1 MPVKKLK
8 SPKPK
13 GTEGH
18 GTEDQTSRT
27 PQEQRDREFF
37 SEDGQETYYKI
48 KDEETRSL
56 WDLAQNLRRIEEV
69 REVYWEAPSNPD
81 SIEEALQLEA
91 EFRGK
96 VRDSARPPL
105 LDDIG
110 RMLAGGD
117 YKALGNLAKSLEYAH
132 LRVKDLSKEKAL
144 IVFTIIAC
152 DVIWETGRNTSS
164 VTWGAVQ
171 KEALRLYSLDIA
183 RREDGL
189 SPEQLK
195 KQTVAFMP
203 KGKDASRVINW
214 ARIGRRLGINLKHG
228 AAGKPTKEKIAAR
241 EREFDK
247 ADLKVNYSK

>member
-1 MPVKKLK
+1 MPRAKQPKCPK
-8 SPKPK
+8 SK
-13 GTEGH
+13 GTEGD
-18 GTEDQTSRT
+18 GTEDQTSQT
-27 PQEQRDREFF
+27 PQEQRDEEFF
-37 SEDGQETYYKI
+37 SGNDRPHYKI
-48 KDEETRSL
+48 KDKEMRRL

-91 EFRGK
+91 EFRDK

-110 RMLAGGD
+110 QMLAGGD
-117 YKALGNLAKSLEYAH
+117 YKALGSLVEALEYAH

-171 KEALRLYSLDIA
+171 KEALRLYRLDIA

-214 ARIGRRLGINLKHG
+214 ARIGRRLGIDLKHG
-228 AAGKPTKEKIAAR
+228 AAGKPTKEKVAAR
-241 EREFDK
+241 EREFDM
-247 ADLKVNYSK
+247 ADLKVSYSK